1 MTKDDIIALS
11 KLARI
16 ELTEQE
22 VEKYTTEMAA
32 VLEYVSEIKDIVGD
46 DVISEPVLGV
56 RHNIFRQDEV
66 TNAPNSYTEDLL
78 KAMPKTEGRFLVVKK
93 ILDTNA

>member
-46 DVISEPVLGV
+46 EVISEPVLGV
-56 RHNIFRQDEV
+56 RYNIFRQDEV
-66 TNAPNSYTEDLL
+66 TNAPDSYTKDLL